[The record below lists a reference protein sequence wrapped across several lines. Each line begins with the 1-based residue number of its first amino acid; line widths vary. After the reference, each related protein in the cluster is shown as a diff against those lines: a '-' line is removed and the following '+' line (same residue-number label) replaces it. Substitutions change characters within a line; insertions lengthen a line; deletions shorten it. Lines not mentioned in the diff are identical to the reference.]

1 MRGGRQFRLAILD
14 IGVNRVFVRGYIW
27 CVNARSIFRVEND
40 LCTGGGGS
48 LYVSG
53 GDLMKRAY

>member
-40 LCTGGGGS
+40 L
-48 LYVSG
+48 LYRRGWFFVRFWG
-53 GDLMKRAY
+53 